1 MSDVNDLHHK
11 AMDLAEL
18 ALIERLKGNSG
29 ESSTLFRKALDFELA
44 AISELDGEIEPTSSV
59 LHRSAGTMALHCG
72 EIRLAEQI
80 AAKALSREPP
90 EEMAEELRDVL
101 EQANFQRHLG
111 LKGIDLA
118 EDELQVS
125 LSGQAVGVGLVAWD
139 ELSGRVKNISTFI
152 QRIVERRRRMP
163 FRERRRA
170 SREIREGFQLLMSV
184 PRSGSFAATLKVG
197 RRIDQNYPSSEIME
211 AIDEFIGVIDLAN
224 SENIVELRGRIPELP
239 YLRNFLGLAKRIAPD
254 GNRVRQVGFTLVR
267 QGVERRISVT
277 RPASEFPLSL
287 VEESLE
293 VVSDTYTVDD
303 QPVLLQAVE
312 AIELTGI
319 LRYADAAGG
328 PGNRIRI
335 IDDSGMWHTVEV
347 PVGLINGIVRQMWN
361 LRVTVMGSRIGQVIE
376 LQDIWPAP
384 ME

>member
-29 ESSTLFRKALDFELA
+29 EASMLFQKALGFELA
-44 AISELDGEIEPTSSV
+44 AINELDSEVEPTFSV

-90 EEMAEELRDVL
+90 DEIAEELRDVL

-118 EDELQVS
+118 EDELQMS
-125 LSGQAVGVGLVAWD
+125 LSGQAVGFGLVACD
-139 ELSGRVKNISTFI
+139 ELFRRIEKVSTFM
-152 QRIVERRRRMP
+152 QRIVERRRRKP
-163 FRERRRA
+163 FRERGRA
-170 SREIREGFQLLMSV
+170 SREIREGFQLLMSA
-184 PRSGSFAATLKVG
+184 PRPASFAATLKVG
-197 RRIDQNYPSSEIME
+197 RLIDQNYPSSEITE

-224 SENIVELRGRIPELP
+224 SENVVELRERIPELP

-277 RPASEFPLSL
+277 RPASEFPLSP
-287 VEESLE
+287 VEEYLGVARE
-293 VVSDTYTVDD
+293 IYTVSDRA
-303 QPVLLQAVE
+303 VLPQAVE

-319 LRYADAAGG
+319 LRYANAARGHD
-328 PGNRIRI
+328 NRIRI
-335 IDDSGMWHTVEV
+335 VDDNGERHTVEV
-347 PVGLINGIVRQMWN
+347 PAGLINDIVRQMWN

-376 LQDIWPAP
+376 LRDIWPAP